1 MSMTRAWLV
10 LAVSIVV
17 VASCTMREKKEEKA
31 PVTYTM
37 TSFRLESAGGCATD
51 STACASYEIEYP
63 VFTGLDSIVNTI
75 ISRRILQTADMGNPE
90 QRGKTMEEVAH
101 DFIQDFEKFTKEFPD
116 PSGGWYYGANV
127 SVVLLNDSL
136 LTLAT
141 QDEYFTGGAHGGGGK
156 YFINVDPRN
165 GRDLTL
171 EDFFKPGYEA
181 ALTAVGEQAFRK
193 AREMADTTSLQQQAF
208 EFPDNKFQLNK
219 NYGFTPDGV
228 TFYYNSYEVASY
240 AAGPTEIQIPYTA
253 LTAWRK

>member
-1 MSMTRAWLV
+1 MVRTLLV
-10 LAVSIVV
+10 LVV
-17 VASCTMREKKEEKA
+17 GALVAASCTLRDEKKEDKV

-51 STACASYEIEYP
+51 STACASYEMDYP
-63 VFTGLDSIVNTI
+63 VFTGLDSAVNAVI
-75 ISRRILQTADMGNPE
+75 AKRILQTADMGNPE

-116 PSGGWYYGANV
+116 PSGGWYYGATV
-127 SVVLLNDSL
+127 SVVLLTDSL
-136 LTLAT
+136 MTLAT

-165 GRDLTL
+165 GRDITL
-171 EDFFKPGYEA
+171 DDLLKPGYETVLA
-181 ALTAVGEQAFRK
+181 TLGEQAFRK
-193 AREMADTTSLQQQAF
+193 AREMADTTSFQQQAF
-208 EFPDNKFQLNK
+208 EFPENKFQLNK
-219 NYGFTPDGV
+219 NYGFTPDGI

-240 AAGPTEIQIPYTA
+240 AAGPTEIKIPYTA